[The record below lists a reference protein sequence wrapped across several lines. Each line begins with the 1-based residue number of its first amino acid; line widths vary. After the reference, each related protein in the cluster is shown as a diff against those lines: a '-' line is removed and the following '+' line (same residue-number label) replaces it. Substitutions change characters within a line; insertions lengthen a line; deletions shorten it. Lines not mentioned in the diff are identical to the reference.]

1 MRSRSLLAF
10 LFIQIAGGAG
20 VWAQPAAA
28 SPDLIVQREA
38 GGHLALNVENNALV
52 LRFYDADL
60 NQITPDAPRAM
71 AFWRF
76 RNKRNRQPLTLQGNA
91 LVSPQRI
98 YPPFAY
104 TINISLLTM
113 EDNDVTESHNFDM
126 RHFQSPAADEAAQSS
141 ENQND
146 QPPTP

>member
-1 MRSRSLLAF
+1 MNLRHLLLLLSLILVKSA
-10 LFIQIAGGAG
+10 LSAE
-20 VWAQPAAA
+20 A
-28 SPDLIVQREA
+28 SPDVPGLVVERES
-38 GGHLALNVENNALV
+38 GGHLVLNVENHALV
-52 LRFYDADL
+52 LRFYDAEM
-60 NQITPDAPRAM
+60 NPITPDAPRAM

-76 RNKRNRQPLTLQGNA
+76 RNKRNRQPLTLQGDA

-126 RHFQSPAADEAAQSS
+126 RYFQ
-141 ENQND
+141 
-146 QPPTP
+146 QPTG

>member
-1 MRSRSLLAF
+1 
-10 LFIQIAGGAG
+10 
-20 VWAQPAAA
+20 
-28 SPDLIVQREA
+28 VQREA

-60 NQITPDAPRAM
+60 NQIAPDAPRAM

-76 RNKRNRQPLTLQGNA
+76 RGDRNRLPMTRQGDA
-91 LVSPQRI
+91 LISPQRA

-104 TINISLLTM
+104 TVNISVLTM

-126 RHFQSPAADEAAQSS
+126 RYFQKPAEAES
-141 ENQND
+141 
-146 QPPTP
+146 